1 MDRSAESTAT
11 SRSDPGDESSTPG
24 ESTGGPSATL
34 DGTGSSPA
42 ASPVIGETRLRAW
55 HVAGT
60 VLVLAVGGL
69 LLYGLWPVITG
80 EAEGDPAREV
90 EASVAATAATVDAVV
105 VRPTSFP
112 IRTQAS
118 GHLIPWH
125 RAEIS
130 TETGG
135 PVVERPVEEGDVV
148 AEGDL
153 LLRIDDREER
163 IALEEAR
170 AELLKAQAQYAVEA
184 RPLPSA
190 EADTSDLAAARR
202 AYRETQRQFAEGAAL
217 REEVQNARRR
227 YESAR
232 VRAGLEREAVQ
243 AAQTGLMAAEQAVAR
258 ARLNLER
265 TRVTAPFAG
274 RVANL
279 RLQTGQRVAP
289 GEPVATLLQDRRLKV
304 EVDVLESDVVGLQQG
319 ATAQVYVPAL
329 GGPSD
334 PQARLEGTIWAI
346 NPQVDAETGTA
357 RVTVAVPNPERRLV
371 AGLYADVRL
380 ETGRLS
386 DRLVVHDDAV
396 LVRQGRDLVF
406 VVEDGRAQWTYVDVG
421 ARSGAYA
428 EITSG
433 VAPGDT
439 VAVDGHYALAHDAPV
454 RVQAAN
460 DFAVE

>member
-1 MDRSAESTAT
+1 M
-11 SRSDPGDESSTPG
+11 
-24 ESTGGPSATL
+24 
-34 DGTGSSPA
+34 
-42 ASPVIGETRLRAW
+42 
-55 HVAGT
+55 
-60 VLVLAVGGL
+60 AVGGL
-69 LLYGLWPVITG
+69 LLYGFWPVITG

-90 EASVAATAATVDAVV
+90 EASVAATAAKIDAVV
-105 VRPTSFP
+105 VQPTSFP

-153 LLRIDDREER
+153 LLRVDDREER

-184 RPLPSA
+184 RQLPSA
-190 EADTSDLAAARR
+190 EADTSDLSAARR
-202 AYRETQRQFAEGAAL
+202 AYREAQRQFAEGAAP

-227 YESAR
+227 YEAER

-258 ARLNLER
+258 ARLNLGR

-279 RLQTGQRVAP
+279 RVQTGQQVAP

-304 EVDVLESDVVGLQQG
+304 EVDVLESDVIGLQQG
-319 ATAQVYVPAL
+319 ATAQVHVPAL
-329 GGPSD
+329 GEPGD

-346 NPQVDAETGTA
+346 NPQVDAESGTA
-357 RVTVAVPNPERRLV
+357 RVTAVARTPAPRRP
-371 AGLYADVRL
+371 AGGGGSR
-380 ETGRLS
+380 S
-386 DRLVVHDDAV
+386 
-396 LVRQGRDLVF
+396 
-406 VVEDGRAQWTYVDVG
+406 GRARAPRPASGQGGAGGSPDWKARVG
-421 ARSGAYA
+421 C
-428 EITSG
+428 E
-433 VAPGDT
+433 
-439 VAVDGHYALAHDAPV
+439 
-454 RVQAAN
+454 
-460 DFAVE
+460 